1 MKILKVN
8 SHEILLDDEDYE
20 LVKDL
25 RIRVDCYGGL
35 NKFQKRPVVNGS
47 ENLVHFIRRS
57 EARVH
62 YLDRNTLNLQRSNLH
77 VPSKDGP
84 MRRDRK
90 PKREKTPEEV
100 AAAIQKRLENPG
112 RIVRLSHEDLTYIV
126 EFNGRVQDELNKLK
140 RENAELRK
148 QIELGRYFREV

>member
-1 MKILKVN
+1 
-8 SHEILLDDEDYE
+8 
-20 LVKDL
+20 
-25 RIRVDCYGGL
+25 
-35 NKFQKRPVVNGS
+35 
-47 ENLVHFIRRS
+47 
-57 EARVH
+57 
-62 YLDRNTLNLQRSNLH
+62 
-77 VPSKDGP
+77 